1 MADFDKQIDK
11 QIGEWDKASKAIL
24 NAGQGEKKPAQDIN
38 FQERLKALKAEEEK
52 LKRTKPEV
60 RINGQLYR
68 LRFDLYA
75 FEQVEEQFGGYR
87 EAFGAMSSCGKIL
100 PTVKKLFAILANS
113 QRNMDGLPEDV
124 TGEEITKHE
133 PMAKLMEISTAI
145 KAAMVQGMIAETAD
159 GGPASDVK
167 KNPIKEEYEAKNG

>member
-1 MADFDKQIDK
+1 MEQTEKTINDQIN
-11 QIGEWDKASKAIL
+11 EWDKQSK
-24 NAGQGEKKPAQDIN
+24 EM
-38 FQERLKALKAEEEK
+38 LKAKPEQSINYQEKLKAMKAEEEK
-52 LKRTKPEV
+52 LRKTKPEV

-75 FEQVEEQFGGYR
+75 FEQVEEAFGGYR
-87 EAFGAMSSCGKIL
+87 EAFNAMSGSKIL
-100 PTVKKLFAILANS
+100 PTVKKLFSILANS
-113 QRNMDGLPEDV
+113 QRNMDGQPEDV

-133 PMAKLMEISTAI
+133 PVAKLIEISTAI
-145 KAAMVQGMIAETAD
+145 KAAMVQGMVAETAD

>member
-11 QIGEWDKASKAIL
+11 QIGEWEKASKAIL
-24 NAGQGEKKPAQDIN
+24 NAGQGEKKPAQDIS
-38 FQERLKALKAEEEK
+38 FQERMKAMKAEEEK
-52 LKRTKPEV
+52 LLQMKPEV

-75 FEQVEEQFGGYR
+75 FEQVEEAFGGFR
-87 EAFGAMSSCGKIL
+87 EAFSSMSGSKIL
-100 PTVKKLFAILANS
+100 QNVKKLFAILANS

-133 PMAKLMEISTAI
+133 PVAKLIEISTAI
-145 KAAMVQGMIAETAD
+145 KAAMVQGMVAETAD

-167 KNPIKEEYEAKNG
+167 KNPIKEEHEAKNG

>member
-38 FQERLKALKAEEEK
+38 YQERLKAIRAEEEK
-52 LKRTKPEV
+52 LKQMKPEV
-60 RINGQLYR
+60 RINGQLYK

-75 FEQVEEQFGGYR
+75 FEQVEEHFGGFR
-87 EAFGAMSSCGKIL
+87 EAFSSMNGSKIL
-100 PTVKKLFAILANS
+100 PNVKKLFAILANS
-113 QRNMDGLPEDV
+113 QRNMDSLPEDV

-133 PMAKLMEISTAI
+133 PVSKLLEISQVI
-145 KAAMVQGMIAETAD
+145 KAAMVQGMVAETAD
-159 GGPASDVK
+159 GGPASDKK
-167 KNPIKEEYEAKNG
+167 KNPIKEEHEAKNG

>member
-11 QIGEWDKASKAIL
+11 QIGEWDKQSKAIL
-24 NAGQGEKKPAQDIN
+24 KAGQGEKKQTQDIN
-38 FQERLKALKAEEEK
+38 FQERLKAMKAEEEK
-52 LKRTKPEV
+52 LLQMKPEV

-75 FEQVEEQFGGYR
+75 FEQVEEQFGGFR
-87 EAFGAMSSCGKIL
+87 EAFSSMSGNKIL
-100 PTVKKLFAILANS
+100 PNVKKLFAILANS

-133 PMAKLMEISTAI
+133 PVSKLLEISQAI
-145 KAAMVQGMIAETAD
+145 KAAMVQGMVAETAD
-159 GGPASDVK
+159 GGPASDKK
-167 KNPIKEEYEAKNG
+167 KNPIKEEHEAKNG

>member
-1 MADFDKQIDK
+1 MEQTEKMINDQIN
-11 QIGEWDKASKAIL
+11 EWDKQSK
-24 NAGQGEKKPAQDIN
+24 EM
-38 FQERLKALKAEEEK
+38 LKAKPEQSINYQEKLKAMKAEEEK
-52 LKRTKPEV
+52 LRKTKPEV

-75 FEQVEEQFGGYR
+75 FEQVEEAFGGYR
-87 EAFGAMSSCGKIL
+87 EAFNAMSGGGKIL
-100 PTVKKLFAILANS
+100 PTVKKLFSILANS
-113 QRNMDGLPEDV
+113 QRNMDGQPEDV

-133 PMAKLMEISTAI
+133 PVAKLIEISTAI
-145 KAAMVQGMIAETAD
+145 KAAMVQGMVAETAD